1 MCDPVLGGIMVGTQV
16 LGGIQ
21 QKNAADSAAAAAQAA
36 GEFNAQIIERDI
48 DLLERQRSIVNEN
61 FLVSQNRAASFFERD
76 VQGTARA
83 GFGFAGVDMSMGTPL
98 EVLRDNAREFDYE
111 QAVNEFNNK
120 ITNLQISDAQEEAEL
135 NAQLS
140 RMQGGASAAGL
151 RAQGTGSLIRSF
163 GAAAGAAYETGLFA
177 Q

>member
-1 MCDPVLGGIMVGTQV
+1 MCDPILGAIMVGTQV
-16 LGGIQ
+16 IGGMQ
-21 QKNAADSAAAAAQAA
+21 QKSAANSAADAAQAA
-36 GEFNAQIIERDI
+36 GEFNAEIIERDI

-163 GAAAGAAYETGLFA
+163 GAAAGSAYETGLFA